1 VRWKEAPKLDSVGED
16 LKAFWALV
24 VDVWQ
29 HGVYGIDVGQILIA
43 LGILLLFVL
52 MRKLMAHFVIN
63 RLKAYTV
70 RTKTEID
77 DQVLDALE
85 RPLSF
90 IPVVIGVFISSQYL
104 APEGYAADFIANIN
118 RSLVAYALFWAL
130 YRLVEP
136 FSYVVG
142 NLQNIFTESMLNW
155 LIRALKIAFVL
166 LGGATILEIWGI
178 AVGPLIAGLGLF
190 GVAVALGAQDL
201 FKNLIAGVFIL
212 GERRFHP
219 GQWIKVDGVVEGV
232 VESIGFRTTIVR
244 RFDRA
249 PEYVPNSRLAD
260 NVVTNFTEMTHR
272 RIHWMIG
279 LEYRT
284 TLDQLRQIRDGI
296 EAYITESDEFA
307 DASEVPT
314 FVRIDSFNASSIDI
328 LIYCFTRTT
337 VWGEWLEIKE
347 RFACKIK
354 EIVEEAGAGFAFP
367 SQSIYVETWPEVEGK
382 PEPIPLPASNPSPAS
397 KKS

>member
-1 VRWKEAPKLDSVGED
+1 VIVD

-29 HGVYGIDVGQILIA
+29 HGVFGIDVGQILIA
-43 LGILLLFVL
+43 LGILLLFVF

-63 RLKAYTV
+63 RLKVYTA

-77 DQVLDALE
+77 DEVLDALE

-104 APEGYAADFIANIN
+104 APEGYAANFIANVN

-130 YRLVEP
+130 FRLVEP

-142 NLQNIFTESMLNW
+142 NLQTIFTESMLNW

-212 GERRFHP
+212 GERRFQP
-219 GQWIKVDGVVEGV
+219 GQWIRVDGVVEGTV
-232 VESIGFRTTIVR
+232 VNIGFRTTIVR

-260 NVVTNFTEMTHR
+260 NVVTNFTEMSHR
-272 RIHWMIG
+272 RIYWTIG

-284 TLDQLRQIRDGI
+284 TLDQLRRIRDEI
-296 EAYITESDEFA
+296 EAYITDSDEFA

-328 LIYCFTRTT
+328 MIYCFTKTT

-347 RFACKIK
+347 RLACKIK
-354 EIVEEAGAGFAFP
+354 EIVEGADAGFAFP

-382 PEPIPLPASNPSPAS
+382 PEPIPLPASDPSPAS
-397 KKS
+397 KNHDQG